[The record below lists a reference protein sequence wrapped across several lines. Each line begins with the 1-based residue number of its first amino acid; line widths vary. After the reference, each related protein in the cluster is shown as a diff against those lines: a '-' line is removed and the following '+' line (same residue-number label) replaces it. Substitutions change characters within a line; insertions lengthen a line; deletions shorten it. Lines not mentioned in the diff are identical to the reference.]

1 LSKYVDASAIVKLY
15 VQESDSEQAAELLR
29 GPWATG
35 RHTLVEVRR
44 ALAETLNGEELEIAR
59 ERFAKD
65 WGMTFV
71 VELDDVTCENAAQ
84 LAESTGARIDA
95 LHLGAAA
102 IAGADDGL
110 PVVTFDRRMGEAAR
124 SLGWE
129 VLGA

>member
-1 LSKYVDASAIVKLY
+1 MSKYVDASAIVKLY

-44 ALAETLNGEELEIAR
+44 ALAETLDGEELEIAR

-84 LAESTGARIDA
+84 LAESTGARTLDA
-95 LHLGAAA
+95 LHLGAAETL
-102 IAGADDGL
+102 GEGKL
-110 PVVTFDRRMGEAAR
+110 PFVTFDRRLAGAAR
-124 SLGWE
+124 SLGWQ

>member
-44 ALAETLNGEELEIAR
+44 ALAETLDGEELEIAR

-84 LAESTGARIDA
+84 LAESTGARTLDA
-95 LHLGAAA
+95 LHLGAAETL
-102 IAGADDGL
+102 GEGNL
-110 PVVTFDRRMGEAAR
+110 PFVTFDRRLAGAAR
-124 SLGWE
+124 SLGWQ

>member
-44 ALAETLNGEELEIAR
+44 ALAETLDGEELEIAR

-84 LAESTGARIDA
+84 LAESTGARTLDA
-95 LHLGAAA
+95 LHLGAAETL
-102 IAGADDGL
+102 GEGKL
-110 PVVTFDRRMGEAAR
+110 PFVTFDRRLAGAAR
-124 SLGWE
+124 SLGWQ

>member
-44 ALAETLNGEELEIAR
+44 ALAETLDGEELEIAR

-65 WGMTFV
+65 WGMTCV

-84 LAESTGARIDA
+84 LAESTGARTLDA
-95 LHLGAAA
+95 LHLGAAETL
-102 IAGADDGL
+102 GEGNL
-110 PVVTFDRRMGEAAR
+110 PFVTFDRRLAGAAR
-124 SLGWE
+124 SLGWQ

>member
-84 LAESTGARIDA
+84 LAESTGARTLDA
-95 LHLGAAA
+95 LHLGAAETL
-102 IAGADDGL
+102 GEGKL
-110 PVVTFDRRMGEAAR
+110 PFVTFDRRLAGAAR
-124 SLGWE
+124 SLGWQ

>member
-1 LSKYVDASAIVKLY
+1 MSKYVDASAIVKLY

-84 LAESTGARIDA
+84 LAESTGARTLDA
-95 LHLGAAA
+95 LHLGAAETL
-102 IAGADDGL
+102 GEGKL
-110 PVVTFDRRMGEAAR
+110 PFVTFDRRLAGAAR
-124 SLGWE
+124 SLGWQ